1 MLFKEIC
8 LGLIQTNSMY
18 RLGCC
23 FLFVFFLGM
32 GSLTHA
38 QDSSR
43 ILEQL
48 EEELAGWADS
58 MYNAMDPTERDGYN
72 ERFIRGLVQAL
83 KEPNSF
89 QYPFEKLTEHI
100 NILYPD
106 DRSFRIFNW
115 ALAPT
120 PVTRRYYG
128 AIQKA
133 GEELQLYPLIDYS
146 NQMKEE
152 IESMVL
158 RDGKWFGVLY
168 YRILTNDWNGQ
179 KMYTLLGLNA
189 SSPISNI
196 KVAEPMIFE
205 ETGPVFGAPVFN
217 IRSTENPEQRIHRFH
232 IEYKKE
238 VSASMNWDD
247 EMKLIYFDLL
257 ESSVNDPHRKYTYVP
272 TGQIDG
278 LRWNRGVW
286 NYVHDL
292 IPIDPRTDGNA
303 PAPIPIKEK

>member
-1 MLFKEIC
+1 
-8 LGLIQTNSMY
+8 MY

-23 FLFVFFLGM
+23 LLFVFCLTAGPTVRGQA
-32 GSLTHA
+32 GSPVL
-38 QDSSR
+38 D
-43 ILEQL
+43 QL
-48 EEELAGWADS
+48 EDELVVLADS
-58 MYNAMDPTERDGYN
+58 MYNSLDPTHRDHFN

-83 KEPNSF
+83 REPNSF
-89 QYPFEKLTEHI
+89 YHPFEELTEYI
-100 NILYPD
+100 NILYPE

-133 GEELQLYPLIDYS
+133 GEKLELYPLIDYS
-146 NQMKEE
+146 NQMKGEV
-152 IESMVL
+152 ESMIL
-158 RDGKWFGVLY
+158 KDGKWYGVLY
-168 YRILTNDWNGQ
+168 YKILTNDWNGQ
-179 KMYTLLGLNA
+179 KLYSLLGLNA

-196 KVAEPMIFE
+196 KVVDPMVFGE
-205 ETGPVFGAPVFN
+205 SGPIFGAPVFN
-217 IRSTENPEQRIHRFH
+217 IRSAENPEQRINRFH

-238 VSASMNWDD
+238 VSASMNWDE

-278 LRWNRGVW
+278 LRWNRGAW

-303 PAPIPIKEK
+303 PAPIPIKE